1 MKVKDLLKVLY
12 AFTEI
17 EIFEYGAARGEFFFQ
32 STMVDKKYFDRE
44 IDQVSASS
52 DETDLIEIVLKKL

>member
-1 MKVKDLLKVLY
+1 MKVKDLLKVL
-12 AFTEI
+12 FPLTEI
-17 EIFEYGAARGEFFFQ
+17 EIFEYGSARGEFFYEVAK
-32 STMVDKKYFDRE
+32 VDEKYFDRE